1 MTKQKIINEIKLILI
16 QMGISPIAITKKATY
31 DKDLGLDSL
40 DMAALMMEFEQHFDL
55 SIHCTAFENIKTIK
69 DTVDYISQRRA
80 SVNKQ

>member
-40 DMAALMMEFEQHFDL
+40 DMAALMMEFEQRFNL
-55 SIHCTAFENIKTIK
+55 AIHCTTFENIKTIK
-69 DTVDYISQRRA
+69 DTVDYIIQQKA
-80 SVNKQ
+80 SCKK